1 VLAAAVAARAD
12 VIVTANLKD
21 FPPPVCAPLGV
32 EVMNEPKIALEEL
45 LQMLT
50 KATPTFVA
58 QVRIPVQQ
66 RPGQL
71 ARTTEATANAAA
83 YDPDVQRQIWQ
94 LSLDLTGAPDPS

>member
-1 VLAAAVAARAD
+1 
-12 VIVTANLKD
+12 
-21 FPPPVCAPLGV
+21 
-32 EVMNEPKIALEEL
+32 
-45 LQMLT
+45 
-50 KATPTFVA
+50 
-58 QVRIPVQQ
+58 VQQ

>member
-1 VLAAAVAARAD
+1 MLAAAVAARAD

-32 EVMNEPKIALEEL
+32 EVMHPDDFLLALLDQAPRAVLAALRQQAADLNEPKIAR
-45 LQMLT
+45 
-50 KATPTFVA
+50 TP
-58 QVRIPVQQ
+58 
-66 RPGQL
+66 
-71 ARTTEATANAAA
+71 EATANAAA